1 MQGANA
7 EDYGNIED
15 IYSPRSRR
23 GVVFMF
29 RKICANDKEI
39 YFEMSREFYSS
50 GAALKPIGDDKRERV
65 WEALSQGDGVLGYII
80 EADGETAGYALT
92 VPYFSQEAGGKILW
106 VDELFVLP
114 KFRGRGIAKEFFKF
128 SEGLSGY
135 AALRLEAEP
144 DNERA
149 IKLYKS
155 LGFKPLPYLQ
165 MIKTS
170 EDNK

>member
-1 MQGANA
+1 M
-7 EDYGNIED
+7 
-15 IYSPRSRR
+15 
-23 GVVFMF
+23 
-29 RKICANDKEI
+29 
-39 YFEMSREFYSS
+39 
-50 GAALKPIGDDKRERV
+50 
-65 WEALSQGDGVLGYII
+65 
-80 EADGETAGYALT
+80 
-92 VPYFSQEAGGKILW
+92 W